1 VPAPIRDF
9 VPAFVEIDR
18 RLGLAYASMR
28 RSALLIVAG
37 LVLGTGSLA
46 ADPAKPAA
54 KLAARRAVNDKGTMK
69 QCSDHGGK
77 KSCKRVAVFQG
88 HNAATSALRTDPLD
102 KPSGNVWLRA
112 ENLGEEFQGNIY
124 NEDGSFNDESL
135 ARLDNLWRD
144 TKGGE
149 VRAVRAEL
157 YEHLS
162 RICDHYEGKPVQLVS
177 GFRFHERD
185 SSRHYHASAMDIH
198 IKDVSIKDL
207 YEFAQTLDVGKDEG
221 GALGIGIYPT
231 SQFIH
236 VDFRA
241 PGEPSYRWTDWS
253 GHGGG
258 GKKKSPGRTQ
268 PARKPV
274 S

>member
-1 VPAPIRDF
+1 
-9 VPAFVEIDR
+9 
-18 RLGLAYASMR
+18 MR

-37 LVLGTGSLA
+37 LAIGTASGAGSVQ
-46 ADPAKPAA
+46 ADSAKPAKA
-54 KLAARRAVNDKGTMK
+54 AARRSVNDKGTMR
-69 QCSDHGGK
+69 QCSERGGK
-77 KSCKRVAVFQG
+77 KSCRRIAVFQG
-88 HNAATSALRTDPLD
+88 HNASQGALRSDPLD
-102 KPSGNVWLRA
+102 RPSGEVWLRA
-112 ENLGEEFQGNIY
+112 ENLGEEFKGNIY
-124 NEDGSFNDESL
+124 KDDGSFDDAAL
-135 ARLDNLWRD
+135 AKLDDLWRD
-144 TKGGE
+144 TRSGD

-162 RICDHYEGKPVQLVS
+162 RICDHYPGQRVDLVS

-185 SSRHYHASAMDIH
+185 SSRHFHASAMDIR
-198 IKDVSIKDL
+198 IKGVSIREL
-207 YEFAQTLDVGKDEG
+207 YSFAETLDIGKDSD
-221 GALGIGIYPT
+221 GALGVGIYPN

-253 GHGGG
+253 GSGSGSG
-258 GKKKSPGRTQ
+258 SKKSPGRTQ

>member
-1 VPAPIRDF
+1 
-9 VPAFVEIDR
+9 
-18 RLGLAYASMR
+18 MR

-37 LVLGTGSLA
+37 LVAGFGGPGGSGPGIRTVA
-46 ADPAKPAA
+46 ADPAKPA
-54 KLAARRAVNDKGTMK
+54 KVVARRSVNDKGTMR
-69 QCSDHGGK
+69 QCSERRGK
-77 KSCKRVAVFQG
+77 MSCKRVAVFQG
-88 HNAATSALRTDPLD
+88 HNAAQATLRTDSLD
-102 KPSGNVWLRA
+102 RPSGAVWVRA

-124 NEDGSFNDESL
+124 KEDGSFDDAAL
-135 ARLDNLWRD
+135 AKLDDLWRD
-144 TKGGE
+144 TRGGE
-149 VRAVRAEL
+149 VRSVRAEL

-162 RICDHYEGKPVQLVS
+162 RICDHYPGQRVDLVS

-185 SSRHYHASAMDIH
+185 SSRHYHASAMDIR
-198 IKDVSIKDL
+198 IKDVSIREL
-207 YEFAQTLDVGKDEG
+207 YNFAETLDTGKEND

-236 VDFRA
+236 VDYRA

-258 GKKKSPGRTQ
+258 KKKSPGRTQ

>member
-1 VPAPIRDF
+1 
-9 VPAFVEIDR
+9 
-18 RLGLAYASMR
+18 MR
-28 RSALLIVAG
+28 RFALLFLAVAASAVAT
-37 LVLGTGSLA
+37 LRA
-46 ADPAKPAA
+46 APVASANPRSAA
-54 KLAARRAVNDKGTMK
+54 AARRSVNDQGTM
-69 QCSDHGGK
+69 QRCTERGGK
-77 KSCKRVAVFQG
+77 RTCRRVAVFQG
-88 HNAATSALRTDPLD
+88 HNAAQSTLRADPLD
-102 KPSGNVWLRA
+102 LPSGDIWIYA
-112 ENLGEEFQGNIY
+112 ENLGEEFRGNIY
-124 NEDGSFNDESL
+124 KPDGSFDDAALAKLDE
-135 ARLDNLWRD
+135 LWRD
-144 TKGGE
+144 TKSGD

-162 RICDHYEGKPVQLVS
+162 RICDHYPGQRVDLVS

-185 SSRHYHASAMDIH
+185 SSRHFHASAMDIK
-198 IKDVSIKDL
+198 IKEVPIREL
-207 YEFAQTLDVGKDEG
+207 YAFAETLDVGVEAE

-253 GHGGG
+253 GHDGSKPKRRPTGH
-258 GKKKSPGRTQ
+258 TQ

>member
-1 VPAPIRDF
+1 VTSL
-9 VPAFVEIDR
+9 VEIQR
-18 RLGLAYASMR
+18 EVGLAYGPMR
-28 RSALLIVAG
+28 RYALIIVAG

-46 ADPAKPAA
+46 AADPAKAAA
-54 KLAARRAVNDKGTMK
+54 KSAKSPTRRSVNDKGTMK
-69 QCSDHGGK
+69 QCAERGGK
-77 KSCKRVAVFQG
+77 RSCKRVAVFQG
-88 HNAATSALRTDPLD
+88 HNAAGSTLRVDPLD
-102 KPSGNVWLRA
+102 RPSGEVWLRA
-112 ENLGEEFQGNIY
+112 ENLGEEFKGNIY
-124 NEDGSFNDESL
+124 KADGSFDDAAL
-135 ARLDNLWRD
+135 AKLDDLWRD
-144 TKGGE
+144 TRGGE

-162 RICDHYEGKPVQLVS
+162 RICDHYPGQRVDLVS

-185 SSRHYHASAMDIH
+185 SSRHFHASAMDIR
-198 IKDVSIKDL
+198 IKDVSIREL
-207 YEFAQTLDVGKDEG
+207 YSFAETLDVGKDDD

-241 PGEPSYRWTDWS
+241 PGEPSFRWTDFS
-253 GHGGG
+253 GHSS

>member
-1 VPAPIRDF
+1 MRWSALIVLA
-9 VPAFVEIDR
+9 
-18 RLGLAYASMR
+18 GLALASGSAPATAGTAKPKAGKAAAR
-28 RSALLIVAG
+28 RSAAG
-37 LVLGTGSLA
+37 I
-46 ADPAKPAA
+46 
-54 KLAARRAVNDKGTMK
+54 NDKGTMR
-69 QCSDHGGK
+69 QCAVRGGK
-77 KSCKRVAVFQG
+77 RACHRVAVFQG
-88 HNAATSALRTDPLD
+88 HNAATSTLRADPLD
-102 KPSGNVWLRA
+102 RPSGQVWLRA

-124 NEDGSFNDESL
+124 KDDGSFDDDAL
-135 ARLDNLWRD
+135 AKLDNLWRD
-144 TKGGE
+144 TRSGE

-157 YEHLS
+157 YEHLA
-162 RICDHYEGKPVQLVS
+162 RICDHFPGKRIDLVS

-185 SSRHYHASAMDIH
+185 SSRHFHASAMDIH
-198 IKDVSIKDL
+198 IADVSIREL
-207 YEFAQTLDVGKDEG
+207 YDFAATLDVGKEEG

-231 SQFIH
+231 SGFIH

-258 GKKKSPGRTQ
+258 KKKKSPGRTQ

>member
-1 VPAPIRDF
+1 
-9 VPAFVEIDR
+9 
-18 RLGLAYASMR
+18 MR
-28 RSALLIVAG
+28 RSALLVVAG
-37 LVLGTGSLA
+37 LALA
-46 ADPAKPAA
+46 AGGASAAPART
-54 KLAARRAVNDKGTMK
+54 ARRSVNDKGTMQ
-69 QCSDHGGK
+69 QCTERGGK
-77 KSCKRVAVFQG
+77 RSCRRVAVFQG
-88 HNAATSALRTDPLD
+88 HNAAVATLRTEPLD
-102 KPSGNVWLRA
+102 RPSGDIWVYA
-112 ENLGEEFQGNIY
+112 ENLGEEWKGNIY
-124 NEDGSFNDESL
+124 KPDGSFDDAALAKLDE
-135 ARLDNLWRD
+135 LWRD
-144 TKGGE
+144 TRSGD

-162 RICDHYEGKPVQLVS
+162 RICDHFSGQRIDLVS

-185 SSRHYHASAMDIH
+185 SSRHFHASAMDIK
-198 IKDVSIKDL
+198 IKDVSIREL
-207 YEFAQTLDVGKDEG
+207 YTFAETLDVGEG
-221 GALGIGIYPT
+221 GALGIGLYPV

-258 GKKKSPGRTQ
+258 KKKSPGRTQ

>member
-1 VPAPIRDF
+1 M
-9 VPAFVEIDR
+9 
-18 RLGLAYASMR
+18 RLLVVAAALALSAGGAS
-28 RSALLIVAG
+28 
-37 LVLGTGSLA
+37 
-46 ADPAKPAA
+46 ADKA
-54 KLAARRAVNDKGTMK
+54 AARRSINDKGTMR
-69 QCSDHGGK
+69 QCTDRGGK
-77 KSCKRVAVFQG
+77 KSCRRVAVFQG
-88 HNAATSALRTDPLD
+88 HNAARSTLRTDPLD
-102 KPSGNVWLRA
+102 RPSGDVWVRA

-124 NEDGSFNDESL
+124 KPDGSFDDAAL
-135 ARLDNLWRD
+135 AKLDDLWRD
-144 TKGGE
+144 TRSGD

-162 RICDHYEGKPVQLVS
+162 RICDHFPGRRIDLVS

-185 SSRHYHASAMDIH
+185 SSRHFHASAMDIR
-198 IKDVSIKDL
+198 IKEVSIREL
-207 YEFAQTLDVGKDEG
+207 YSFAETLDIGSE
-221 GALGIGIYPT
+221 GALGIGLYPV

-253 GHGGG
+253 GHDGG
-258 GKKKSPGRTQ
+258 KKSPGRTQ

>member
-1 VPAPIRDF
+1 
-9 VPAFVEIDR
+9 
-18 RLGLAYASMR
+18 MR
-28 RSALLIVAG
+28 RSALLVVAG
-37 LVLGTGSLA
+37 LALA
-46 ADPAKPAA
+46 AGAAAAAPART
-54 KLAARRAVNDKGTMK
+54 AARRSVNDKGTMQ
-69 QCSDHGGK
+69 QCTERGGK
-77 KSCKRVAVFQG
+77 RSCHRVAVFQG
-88 HNAATSALRTDPLD
+88 HNAAPSTLRTEPLD
-102 KPSGNVWLRA
+102 RPSGDIWIYA
-112 ENLGEEFQGNIY
+112 ENLGEEWKGNIY
-124 NEDGSFNDESL
+124 KPDGSFDDAALAKLDE
-135 ARLDNLWRD
+135 LWRD
-144 TKGGE
+144 TRSGD

-162 RICDHYEGKPVQLVS
+162 RICDHFADRRIDLVS

-185 SSRHYHASAMDIH
+185 SSRHFHASAMDIH
-198 IKDVSIKDL
+198 IKDVSIREL
-207 YEFAQTLDVGKDEG
+207 YEYAETLDVGSG
-221 GALGIGIYPT
+221 GALGIGIYPV

-258 GKKKSPGRTQ
+258 KRKSPGRTQ